1 MGTIVKKRKQSG
13 HRWGLVVL
21 ATLALLTASAQTAYH
36 LAPASGRTSAGLR
49 VNINPQLPHITLPAV
64 PKVQGQSEVEVPQRV
79 RATSPA
85 PAPSTGTGDLTMA
98 EMDAKRITYLL
109 DQAIALEK
117 RETAR
122 QQIEIYLTHTGSPMQ
137 GMGAAFVANGE
148 RTSIPPAL
156 SVAISA
162 AESTVGKQCYNG
174 QHTHNAWGMIGFPS
188 GWPTW
193 EEGIAANFD
202 FLVRH
207 FGCPQNMSQCPGYCQ
222 GNTTMQTVNNVQ
234 RYIEGIV
241 P

>member
-1 MGTIVKKRKQSG
+1 MLAGQSY
-13 HRWGLVVL
+13 RL
-21 ATLALLTASAQTAYH
+21 S
-36 LAPASGRTSAGLR
+36 SSKCRTSAGLR
-49 VNINPQLPHITLPAV
+49 VNITPQLPHITLPAA
-64 PKVQGQSEVEVPQRV
+64 PPVQGREQPQPQRN
-79 RATSPA
+79 TSVGVSLETGDTACA

-122 QQIEIYLTHTGSPMQ
+122 KQIEIYLSHTGSPMQ

-188 GWPTW
+188 GWSTW

-207 FGCPQNMSQCPGYCQ
+207 FGCPQSMYDCPGYCE
-222 GNTTMQTVNNVQ
+222 GNTTMQTVDGVQ
-234 RYIEGIV
+234 RYIEGIEF
-241 P
+241 

>member
-1 MGTIVKKRKQSG
+1 MGEVKLNKRLAG
-13 HRWGLVVL
+13 AVL
-21 ATLALLTASAQTAYH
+21 ITALLALLAVPYYTAQPKNT
-36 LAPASGRTSAGLR
+36 AGLR
-49 VNINPQLPHITLPAV
+49 VNITPQLPHITLPAV
-64 PKVQGQSEVEVPQRV
+64 PPVQGQGEVEVPQRV

-98 EMDAKRITYLL
+98 EMDAKRITWCL

-122 QQIEIYLTHTGSPMQ
+122 KQIEIYLLHTGSPMQ

-234 RYIEGIV
+234 RYIEGIQ